1 MLSIYSSYLSA
12 SILFNKK
19 KITMI
24 LFLNNCFYKIFFL
37 IKLLQKIIIIFMKN
51 SLYKISYSCLKL
63 KISLKIS
70 KYGAETIRK
79 GW

>member
-1 MLSIYSSYLSA
+1 
-12 SILFNKK
+12 
-19 KITMI
+19 
-24 LFLNNCFYKIFFL
+24 
-37 IKLLQKIIIIFMKN
+37 MKN